1 MPPLRRVAPLLGVAV
16 SLAAAGTAWASPQQ
30 VHRRLG
36 RARAPEAQLQRIAV
50 RTSHSVRFYRYKQEV
65 DGLPVLGSE
74 VVVTDARGGRADFLA
89 DDSHRLGARLA
100 ARVRRGAASR
110 LAVRA
115 VGRGAVRH
123 ASLAVQASGGRALTV
138 WRVVVGDRSTGPW
151 EVLVDARSGAV
162 VRTRNLRQDATGS
175 ANLFDPNP
183 VVMNGGETTADGGTT
198 NLPATGDADS
208 AAFTYSAKTLPR
220 LIDSPTNFCL
230 QGQWVKALTTASDT
244 PVCAADATRNFTA
257 ITRSNSKFEALMSY
271 FHIDRAQA
279 YIQSL
284 GFTNV
289 NNRQILVHADAIP
302 DDNAYY
308 DPDTKEITLG
318 TGGIDDGE
326 DAEVIV
332 HEYGHSVQDNQVPGF
347 GNSADSLAMGEGF
360 GDYLASAISKTYAPN
375 PRFDP
380 CFSEWDSYG
389 SIPTPGPECL
399 RRLDWNRSVGQ
410 TSPDCTDPTDEHC
423 RGEVWSAALWTIRGT
438 IGATKTDRLVIQS
451 QFSLTPSATF
461 QQASEAL
468 LAADSALYGG
478 VHLATIGS
486 ILNGRGLYTAPPIQ
500 DGTPSQ
506 ARPLGVPGLVSESLT
521 RGTDNDDVWRV
532 SLVRG
537 HPIVIRL
544 RSSADFDLRLLPPGA
559 ASVDTTPVAFAE
571 TTSGNEDIHYKPT
584 ASGDYSID
592 AHAASGAGPYTLEV
606 ASDDQDGDQ
615 VANAEDDCPTRANA
629 SQRDWDDDGKGDV
642 CDPSSKVSITS
653 VRHKGSRVAVRG
665 RLLPITLS
673 PRAFHLYVSRRSCRG
688 THCHYHR
695 MRTILAKKASRGRV
709 TLRLRLGGGQ
719 YRFEAALRA
728 KGYRRTHSRR
738 AGLNL
743 R

>member
-1 MPPLRRVAPLLGVAV
+1 MPPLRRVAPLLAVAV
-16 SLAAAGTAWASPQQ
+16 SLATASSATASPGQ
-30 VHRRLG
+30 VRSRLEHAG
-36 RARAPEAQLQRIAV
+36 APESQLDRIAV
-50 RTSHSVRFYRYKQEV
+50 QSSHGVRFYRYRQEV
-65 DGLPVLGSE
+65 GGLPVLGSE
-74 VVVTDARGGRADFLA
+74 GVITDARGGRADFLA
-89 DDSHRLGARLA
+89 DGSHRLGARRA
-100 ARVRRGAASR
+100 ARVRRAAAGR
-110 LAVRA
+110 IAVRA

-123 ASLAVQASGGRALTV
+123 ASLAVQASGERALTV
-138 WRVVVGDRSTGPW
+138 WRVVVADRSTGPW
-151 EVLVDARSGAV
+151 EVLVDARTGGV
-162 VRTRNLRQDATGS
+162 LRTRSLRQDATGS

-220 LIDSPTNFCL
+220 LVDSPTNFCL

-244 PVCAADATRNFTA
+244 PVCAADATRNFTT

-284 GFTNV
+284 GFPNV
-289 NNRQILVHADAIP
+289 NNRQIVVHADAIP
-302 DDNAYY
+302 DDNSYY
-308 DPDTKEITLG
+308 DSDTKAITLG

-347 GNSADSLAMGEGF
+347 GDSNDSPAMGEGF
-360 GDYLASAISKTYAPN
+360 GDYLASAISKTYAPSA
-375 PRFDP
+375 RFDP

-389 SIPTPGPECL
+389 SDPVPGPECL

-410 TSPDCTDPTDEHC
+410 TSPDCTDPTDVHC
-423 RGEVWSAALWTIRGT
+423 QGEVWSAALWTIRGA
-438 IGATKTDRLVIQS
+438 IGATTADRLVIQS
-451 QFSLTPSATF
+451 QFSLTPAATF

-468 LAADSALYGG
+468 LSADSALYGG
-478 VHLATIGS
+478 THLSTLSS
-486 ILNGRGLYTAPPIQ
+486 ILSSRGLYVIQ

-506 ARPLGVPGLVSESLT
+506 ARPLAVPGQVSESLT
-521 RGTDNDDVWRV
+521 RGSDQDDVWRV

-544 RSSADFDLRLLPPGA
+544 RASADFDLRLLPPRA

-584 ASGDYSID
+584 ATGDYFID
-592 AHAASGAGPYTLEV
+592 AHAASGAGPYTLEI
-606 ASDDQDGDQ
+606 ASDDQDGDG
-615 VANAEDDCPTRANA
+615 VANAEDNCPTRANA
-629 SQRDWDDDGKGDV
+629 RQRDWDDDGRGDV
-642 CDPSSKVSITS
+642 CDSSSKVFITS
-653 VRHKGSRVAVRG
+653 VRHKGKRVVVRG
-665 RLLPITLS
+665 RMLPITLR
-673 PRAFHLYVSRRSCRG
+673 PRAFHLYVSKLSCRG
-688 THCHYHR
+688 TRCRYHR
-695 MRTILAKKASRGRV
+695 VRTILAKKSSRGRV
-709 TLRLRLGGGQ
+709 TLRLRLGSGR

-728 KGYRRTHSRR
+728 KSYRKTHSRR
-738 AGLNL
+738 AAL
-743 R
+743 RLQ